1 MDDALHHLRIHP
13 RHSRRKV
20 AAKPRVESRKIV
32 ENWKKTLTDTL
43 YKDPSIYTMPR
54 ENAESETGVRADD
67 SLQEDSFSSNH
78 SQEPPFVEDEEIEIP
93 E

>member
-1 MDDALHHLRIHP
+1 M
-13 RHSRRKV
+13 
-20 AAKPRVESRKIV
+20 
-32 ENWKKTLTDTL
+32 TDTL